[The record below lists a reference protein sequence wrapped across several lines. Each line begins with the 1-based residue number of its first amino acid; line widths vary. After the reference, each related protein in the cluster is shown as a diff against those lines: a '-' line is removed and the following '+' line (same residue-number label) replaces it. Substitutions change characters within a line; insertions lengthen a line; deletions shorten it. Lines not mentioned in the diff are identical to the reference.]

1 MPSAWAAPIWPF
13 GMAWMPAR
21 TISQKY
27 AASNIMKAT
36 RQLVNAP
43 TGVSSPVM
51 ARRMNGTAK

>member
-1 MPSAWAAPIWPF
+1 MPSAWAASIWPL

-36 RQLVNAP
+36 RHEVNAP
-43 TGVSSPVM
+43 TGVSSPVTQ
-51 ARRMNGTAK
+51 RRMKGTAK

>member
-1 MPSAWAAPIWPF
+1 MPRAEAAPIWPL

-36 RQLVNAP
+36 RQEVNAP
-43 TGVSSPVM
+43 TGVSSPVI
-51 ARRMNGTAK
+51 ARSRKGTAK